1 MSDLHLNELIYQS
14 RIHLLE
20 MIEERGFNIK
30 KIKQYSKEEL
40 ILLLENH
47 RKGGF
52 DTSGDL
58 SALDIYVSDEN
69 ERKLI
74 IKYRL
79 DSKFKKSKNLE
90 NQINE
95 IYDKYSMTKNDC
107 LIILNDDIIIFKDNS
122 SSNVLIKFI
131 NQELSKGHFIQVY
144 GVKNFTFNISKHIYV
159 PKHKIVSKEKQ
170 KEIVELYRTKIEK
183 LPRILR
189 EDAMAKFIGAK
200 PGDLIEIK
208 GYSETAGFINKYRL
222 CVDV

>member
-20 MIEERGFNIK
+20 MIEERGFNTK

-122 SSNVLIKFI
+122 SSKVLVKFI

-159 PKHKIVSKEKQ
+159 PKHTIVSKEKQ
-170 KEIVELYRTKIEK
+170 KEIVELYRTKIER